1 MAIPVSSSL
10 QVKVSLG
17 EILNPK
23 LPPDASAG
31 VCVNV
36 RQGVLVLKKGVCDW
50 VNEACR
56 RNCLEC

>member
-36 RQGVLVLKKGVCDW
+36 RQGVLVLKKSTCINVC
-50 VNEACR
+50 VIG
-56 RNCLEC
+56 